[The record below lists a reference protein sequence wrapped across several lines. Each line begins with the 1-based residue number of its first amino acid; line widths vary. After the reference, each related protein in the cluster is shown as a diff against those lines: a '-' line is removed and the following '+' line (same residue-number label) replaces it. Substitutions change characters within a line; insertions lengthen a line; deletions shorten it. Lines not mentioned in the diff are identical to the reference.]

1 MTLIAF
7 AILVF
12 TFTVMAFGNGP
23 AMLPLFQK
31 GLVEEQGILSVE
43 QMLYAFAISQ
53 VTPGQANL
61 FVTSVGFMLFGLGG
75 ALLATLAL
83 VAPAYFML
91 PLMHGYERVRKWVV
105 VRRFT
110 RGLTSAS
117 VGLILAATVQI
128 GQTSLTHPIGWV
140 AFLLTLGFSRLV
152 KWKPLPSLLAASCTG
167 MILVTVWKH

>member
-1 MTLIAF
+1 MMLLPFLLLVLI
-7 AILVF
+7 F
-12 TFTVMAFGNGP
+12 TIMAFGNGP

-31 GLVEEQGILSVE
+31 TLVEDQGILSVE

-61 FVTSVGFMLFGLGG
+61 FVTSIGFMLFGLGG
-75 ALLATLAL
+75 ALLATLAM
-83 VAPAYFML
+83 VSPAYLML
-91 PLMHGYERVRKWVV
+91 PLMRGYERVRSLAL

-128 GQTSLTHPIGWV
+128 GRSSLTQPIGWF
-140 AFLLTLGFSRLV
+140 AFVLTLALCRLV
-152 KWKPLPSLLAASCTG
+152 RWKPLPSLLTASATG
-167 MILVTVWKH
+167 MVLLTIWRF